1 MCWGSSGG
9 DGGAAERRKA
19 EEARQQRVRDS
30 RAAVDTVFATYDDDF
45 YDKRRQSYL
54 DYANPQVQ
62 QDYEEAMGELMGAL
76 ASSGRTKSSL
86 AAKRKAKGQELMDR
100 AQADVNMKAD
110 DLVYG
115 PEGIRSNLAKV
126 KANMYDQASTLADVD
141 ATTNLAIG
149 QFQAASKPPVYNPIT
164 DMFADLTAG
173 LATQA
178 DLERRNQA
186 RFNTGLFT
194 TGDRS
199 RNYS

>member
-19 EEARQQRVRDS
+19 EEARAQRVRDS
-30 RAAVDTVFATYDDDF
+30 RGAVDTVFGTYDDDF

-62 QDYEEAMGELMGAL
+62 QDYEDAMGELMGAL

-100 AQADVNMKAD
+100 AQADVNMKAEGHVG
-110 DLVYG
+110 DLK
-115 PEGIRSNLAKV
+115 SALAQTKQ
-126 KANMYDQASTLADVD
+126 NMYDQASTLADVD

-149 QFQAASKPPVYNPIT
+149 QFQAASKPPVYNPLT

-199 RNYS
+199 RNV

>member
-19 EEARQQRVRDS
+19 EEARAQRVRDS
-30 RAAVDTVFATYDDDF
+30 RGAVDTVFGTYDDDF
-45 YDKRRQSYL
+45 YNKRRQSYL

-62 QDYEEAMGELMGAL
+62 QDYEDAMGELMGAL

-100 AQADVNMKAD
+100 AQADVNMKAEGHVA
-110 DLVYG
+110 DL
-115 PEGIRSNLAKV
+115 EAALAEAKG
-126 KANMYDQASTLADVD
+126 NMYTQASNLADVD

-149 QFQAASKPPVYNPIT
+149 QFQSASKPPVYNPLT

>member
-1 MCWGSSGG
+1 MCWGSSEG
-9 DGGAAERRKA
+9 DGGAADRRAA
-19 EEARQQRVRDS
+19 EEARQKRVRDS
-30 RAAVDTVFATYDDDF
+30 RGAVDTVFGTYDDDF

-62 QDYEEAMGELMGAL
+62 QDYEDAMGDLMAAL
-76 ASSGRTKSSL
+76 AASGRTRSSQ

-100 AQADVNMKAD
+100 AQADVNMKAEGHVG
-110 DLVYG
+110 DLK
-115 PEGIRSNLAKV
+115 SALAQTKQD
-126 KANMYDQASTLADVD
+126 MYNQASTLADVD

-149 QFQAASKPPVYNPIT
+149 QFQAASKPPVYNPLT

-199 RNYS
+199 RNV

>member
-19 EEARQQRVRDS
+19 EEARAQRVRDS
-30 RAAVDTVFATYDDDF
+30 RGAVDTVFGTYDDDF
-45 YDKRRQSYL
+45 YNKRRQSYL

-62 QDYEEAMGELMGAL
+62 QDYEDAMGELMGAL

-100 AQADVNMKAD
+100 AQADVNMKAEGHVA
-110 DLVYG
+110 DL
-115 PEGIRSNLAKV
+115 EAALAEAKG
-126 KANMYDQASTLADVD
+126 NMYTQASNLADVD

-149 QFQAASKPPVYNPIT
+149 QFQSASKPPVYNPLT

-199 RNYS
+199 RNV

>member
-1 MCWGSSGG
+1 MCWGSSGD
-9 DGGAAERRKA
+9 DGGAKDRRKA

-30 RAAVDTVFATYDDDF
+30 RGAVDTVFGTYDDDF

-62 QDYEEAMGELMGAL
+62 QDYEDAMGELMGAL

-100 AQADVNMKAD
+100 AQADVNMKAEGHVG
-110 DLVYG
+110 DLK
-115 PEGIRSNLAKV
+115 SALAQTKQ
-126 KANMYDQASTLADVD
+126 NMYDQASTLADVD

-199 RNYS
+199 KNYG

>member
-9 DGGAAERRKA
+9 DGGAAERRAA
-19 EEARQQRVRDS
+19 EEARAQRVRDS
-30 RAAVDTVFATYDDDF
+30 RGAVDTVFDTYDDDF
-45 YDKRRQSYL
+45 YNKRRQSYL

-62 QDYEEAMGELMGAL
+62 QDYEDAMGELMGAL

-100 AQADVNMKAD
+100 AQADVNMKAEGHVG
-110 DLVYG
+110 DLK
-115 PEGIRSNLAKV
+115 SALAQTKQ
-126 KANMYDQASTLADVD
+126 NMYDQASTLADVD

-149 QFQAASKPPVYNPIT
+149 QFQAASKPPVYNPLT
-164 DMFADLTAG
+164 DMFADVTAG

-199 RNYS
+199 RNV